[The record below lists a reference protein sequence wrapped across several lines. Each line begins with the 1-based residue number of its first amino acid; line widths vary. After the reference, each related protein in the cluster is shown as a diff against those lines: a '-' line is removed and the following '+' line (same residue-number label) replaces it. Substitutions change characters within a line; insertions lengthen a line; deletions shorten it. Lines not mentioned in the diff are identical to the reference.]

1 MSGAIPM
8 LRLTPQA
15 AGTLQQQH
23 AKATKDLRAL
33 TRYSKEFDRQ
43 LKALIGCEAMR
54 QLHKATDN
62 ATDLIDDLTLEMNK
76 VRQSA
81 ITQEIAEISGGVEAL
96 ND

>member
-1 MSGAIPM
+1 MRQAIPT

-23 AKATKDLRAL
+23 AKATKELRAL

-43 LKALIGCEAMR
+43 LKSLIGYEALR

-62 ATDLIDDLTLEMNK
+62 ALRLADLM
-76 VRQSA
+76 R
-81 ITQEIAEISGGVEAL
+81 EAA
-96 ND
+96 

>member
-1 MSGAIPM
+1 MSQAIPM

-23 AKATKDLRAL
+23 AKATRDLRAL

-43 LKALIGCEAMR
+43 LKALMCYEALR

-62 ATDLIDDLTLEMNK
+62 TLLLADL
-76 VRQSA
+76 VR
-81 ITQEIAEISGGVEAL
+81 EAA
-96 ND
+96 

>member
-1 MSGAIPM
+1 MSRAIPM

-15 AGTLQQQH
+15 SGTLQQQH

-43 LKALIGCEAMR
+43 LKALIGYEALR

-62 ATDLIDDLTLEMNK
+62 ALLLADLVK
-76 VRQSA
+76 
-81 ITQEIAEISGGVEAL
+81 EAA
-96 ND
+96 

>member
-1 MSGAIPM
+1 MSQAVPT

-23 AKATKDLRAL
+23 AKANKELRAL

-43 LKALIGCEAMR
+43 LKALIGYEALC

-62 ATDLIDDLTLEMNK
+62 ALLLADLVK
-76 VRQSA
+76 
-81 ITQEIAEISGGVEAL
+81 EAA
-96 ND
+96 

>member
-1 MSGAIPM
+1 MSRAIPM
-8 LRLTPQA
+8 LRLTLQA

-43 LKALIGCEAMR
+43 LKALIVYVALR

-62 ATDLIDDLTLEMNK
+62 ALLLADLVK
-76 VRQSA
+76 
-81 ITQEIAEISGGVEAL
+81 EAA
-96 ND
+96 